1 MKRLK
6 QWLYFKYFQ
15 WKIARWTR
23 DVGLLFKYG
32 NVRQLRQLAVEFK
45 EAGEKYDYPDFT
57 KLGITLDAYA
67 EKIVL
72 RRIGFKK

>member
-6 QWLYFKYFQ
+6 QWLYFKYYQ
-15 WKIARWTR
+15 RKIDRWTR

-32 NVRQLRQLAVEFK
+32 NVRQLRQLAAQFK
-45 EAGEKYDYPDFT
+45 EAGEKHDYPDFT
-57 KLGITLDAYA
+57 KLGHTLDACA